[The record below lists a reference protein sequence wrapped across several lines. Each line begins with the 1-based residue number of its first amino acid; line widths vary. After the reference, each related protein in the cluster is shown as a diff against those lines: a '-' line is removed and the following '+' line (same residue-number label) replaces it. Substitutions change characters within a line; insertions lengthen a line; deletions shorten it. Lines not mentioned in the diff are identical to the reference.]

1 MLYLFNHHTVS
12 NKSYKKRVLVFID
25 WYLPG
30 YKAGGPVRSMANMTA
45 HLSDE
50 IDFYIVTRNTE
61 YGDKTPY
68 KDIEPDRWTDHAN
81 GVKVWYCSSGKPSL
95 GLWKKLIK
103 ETSPDWLYING
114 IYSPLFSILP
124 LLAAKLAGFWN
135 IIVAPRGMLAPSA
148 INVKQ
153 GKKKLFLRGAK
164 ILSLYKTV
172 RWHVTNEK
180 EGEQVKMQFGKNSGI
195 LVANNLPRKLT
206 GKFEPIQ
213 KERGSLRLCIPARI
227 APEKNTLFALE
238 CLLQLSR
245 EVELQVDLYGQ
256 IYNQEYWNECL
267 QLIESLPKN
276 LKVSYC
282 GIADAEEIPELLKKY
297 HGVFLPSR
305 GENFGHV
312 ILESFMAGRTVIIS
326 DQTPWR
332 KLQELGVGWDLSLE
346 KTEEFS
352 QVIIELAFM
361 ESDTY
366 SKLCQVAWKFGQKQ
380 AGTENLTQQYL
391 HLFSK

>member
-1 MLYLFNHHTVS
+1 V
-12 NKSYKKRVLVFID
+12 
-25 WYLPG
+25 
-30 YKAGGPVRSMANMTA
+30 
-45 HLSDE
+45 
-50 IDFYIVTRNTE
+50 
-61 YGDKTPY
+61 
-68 KDIEPDRWTDHAN
+68 
-81 GVKVWYCSSGKPSL
+81 
-95 GLWKKLIK
+95 
-103 ETSPDWLYING
+103 
-114 IYSPLFSILP
+114 
-124 LLAAKLAGFWN
+124 
-135 IIVAPRGMLAPSA
+135 
-148 INVKQ
+148 
-153 GKKKLFLRGAK
+153 
-164 ILSLYKTV
+164 
-172 RWHVTNEK
+172 
-180 EGEQVKMQFGKNSGI
+180 
-195 LVANNLPRKLT
+195 
-206 GKFEPIQ
+206 
-213 KERGSLRLCIPARI
+213 
-227 APEKNTLFALE
+227 
-238 CLLQLSR
+238 
-245 EVELQVDLYGQ
+245 
-256 IYNQEYWNECL
+256 
-267 QLIESLPKN
+267 IESLPKN

>member
-1 MLYLFNHHTVS
+1 MS

-164 ILSLYKTV
+164 ILNLYKTV

-195 LVANNLPRKLT
+195 MVANNLPRKLT
-206 GKFEPIQ
+206 GKFTPIQ
-213 KERGSLRLCIPARI
+213 KEKGSLRLCIPARI
-227 APEKNTLFALE
+227 APEKNTIFALE
-238 CLLQLSR
+238 CLKFVGKQVAL
-245 EVELQVDLYGQ
+245 ELDLFGQ

-267 QLIESLPKN
+267 QVIESLPKN